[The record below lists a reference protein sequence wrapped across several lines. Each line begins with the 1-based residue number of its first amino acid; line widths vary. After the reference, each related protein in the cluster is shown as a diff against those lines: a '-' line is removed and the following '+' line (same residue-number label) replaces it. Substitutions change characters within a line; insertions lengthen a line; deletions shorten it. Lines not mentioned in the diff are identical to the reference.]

1 MEWNVNGM
9 NTDMEVN
16 VEGGVNWNDPCHDAS
31 LEKKF
36 TSLFAL
42 HVNMF
47 MHIVRCTCNYGW
59 DGQPWQLT
67 WATQIRTTRNEMGFL
82 KPPGKADGPT
92 LHLTDRT
99 LVILS
104 PCMIGQPMK
113 FKLWGR
119 RKSNCI
125 APLKITKARAPKTKD
140 GFLALCRSSRGKL
153 LLTIRKDKFEK
164 NRHLGQCGMS
174 IISTY
179 TVARCQKWTSE
190 V

>member
-104 PCMIGQPMK
+104 LHDRSAYEIQTMREAKNQIVSR
-113 FKLWGR
+113 LWRLLRLVPQR
-119 RKSNCI
+119 RKRDS
-125 APLKITKARAPKTKD
+125 L
-140 GFLALCRSSRGKL
+140 LCAGVHEESCFS
-153 LLTIRKDKFEK
+153 
-164 NRHLGQCGMS
+164 Q
-174 IISTY
+174 
-179 TVARCQKWTSE
+179 
-190 V
+190 